1 MHHRTLQQGTVTAN
15 YERWRVAK
23 PIALTQQSS
32 SKEESF
38 GSPYLFA
45 RREWDE
51 RYGGLIKQAQQWRG
65 AAVLALLVALAEA
78 IVIIG
83 VATRPRTAPYVVAV
97 DSLGRVAAAGA
108 IDRTFPIDERM
119 KQASITQWVQYMR
132 GVTSDGLAERAAI
145 DHVYAMTGSQSA
157 AQTIVTDYFR
167 ANQPFERGSRETV
180 QVEVNAILPNSPH
193 SYEVDWTETQR
204 TLDGKPI
211 SSDKWRG
218 IFTVAINPPTD
229 EAVLRVNPFGI
240 YIIDITWSKVL

>member
-1 MHHRTLQQGTVTAN
+1 
-15 YERWRVAK
+15 VAK
-23 PIALTQQSS
+23 ELALTQHLS
-32 SKEESF
+32 SKEDSI
-38 GSPYLFA
+38 GSPYLVA

-51 RYGGLIKQAQQWRG
+51 RYGGLIKRAQQWRG

-78 IVIIG
+78 VVIIG
-83 VATRPRTAPYVVAV
+83 VATRPRTSKV
-97 DSLGRVAAAGA
+97 
-108 IDRTFPIDERM
+108 DERM
-119 KQASITQWVQYMR
+119 KLATITQWVQDMR
-132 GVTSDGLAERAAI
+132 GVTSDGLAERVSI
-145 DHVYAMTGSQSA
+145 DHVYAMIGSQSA

-167 ANQPFERGSRETV
+167 TNQPFERGSRETV

-211 SSDKWRG
+211 SSDKWKG

-240 YIIDITWSKVL
+240 YVMDITWSKVL

>member
-1 MHHRTLQQGTVTAN
+1 
-15 YERWRVAK
+15 VAK
-23 PIALTQQSS
+23 QIAFTQQSS
-32 SKEESF
+32 SKEESI
-38 GSPYLFA
+38 GSPYLVA

-51 RYGGLIKQAQQWRG
+51 RYGGLIKRAEQWRA
-65 AAVLALLVALAEA
+65 AAVLALLVALTEA

-83 VATRPRTAPYVVAV
+83 VATRPRTVPYVVAV

-108 IDRTFPIDERM
+108 IDRTSSMDDRM
-119 KQASITQWVQYMR
+119 KQAVITQWVQDMR

-145 DHVYAMTGSQSA
+145 DHVYAMIGSQSA

-193 SYEVDWTETQR
+193 SFEVDWTETQR

-218 IFTVAINPPTD
+218 IFTLAINPSTD

-240 YIIDITWSKVL
+240 YVMDITWSKVL

>member
-1 MHHRTLQQGTVTAN
+1 M
-15 YERWRVAK
+15 AK
-23 PIALTQQSS
+23 SITLTQQSTL
-32 SKEESF
+32 KEDSF
-38 GSPYLFA
+38 SSPYLVA

-51 RYGGLIKQAQQWRG
+51 RYGGLIKRAQQWRTI
-65 AAVLALLVALAEA
+65 AILALLVALAEA

-83 VATRPRTAPYVVAV
+83 VATRPRIAPYVVAV
-97 DSLGRVAAAGA
+97 DFLGRVAAAGA
-108 IDRTFPIDERM
+108 ADRNSPVDERM
-119 KQASITQWVQYMR
+119 KQAAITQWVQDMR

-145 DHVYAMTGSQSA
+145 DHIYAMIGSQSA

-204 TLDGKPI
+204 SLDGKPI
-211 SSDKWRG
+211 SSDKWKG
-218 IFTVAINPPTD
+218 IFTVAINPSTD

-240 YIIDITWSKVL
+240 YIMDISWSKIL

>member
-1 MHHRTLQQGTVTAN
+1 
-15 YERWRVAK
+15 VAK
-23 PIALTQQSS
+23 SIAVTEQLG
-32 SKEESF
+32 SKEQSI
-38 GSPYLFA
+38 GSPYLVA

-51 RYGGLIKQAQQWRG
+51 RYGGIIKRAQHWRG
-65 AAVLALLVALAEA
+65 VAVLALLVALAEA

-83 VATRPRTAPYVVAV
+83 VATRPRIAPYVVAV

-108 IDRTFPIDERM
+108 ADRNSPIDERM
-119 KQASITQWVQYMR
+119 KQAAVTQWVQDMR

-145 DHVYAMTGSQSA
+145 DHVYAMIGSQSA

-218 IFTVAINPPTD
+218 IFTVAINPSTD

-240 YIIDITWSKVL
+240 YVMDITWSKVL

>member
-1 MHHRTLQQGTVTAN
+1 
-15 YERWRVAK
+15 VAK
-23 PIALTQQSS
+23 QIAFTQQSS
-32 SKEESF
+32 SKEESI
-38 GSPYLFA
+38 GSPYLVA

-51 RYGGLIKQAQQWRG
+51 RYGGLIKRAEQWRA
-65 AAVLALLVALAEA
+65 AAVLALLVALTEA

-83 VATRPRTAPYVVAV
+83 VATRPRTVPYVVAV

-108 IDRTFPIDERM
+108 INQTSPIDDRM
-119 KQASITQWVQYMR
+119 KQAAITQWVLDMR

-145 DHVYAMTGSQSA
+145 DHVYAMIGSQSA

-193 SYEVDWTETQR
+193 SYEVDWTETRR

-218 IFTVAINPPTD
+218 IFTLAINPSTD
-229 EAVLRVNPFGI
+229 EAVLRMNPFGI
-240 YIIDITWSKVL
+240 YVMDITWSKVL

>member
-1 MHHRTLQQGTVTAN
+1 MAKSIAVT
-15 YERWRVAK
+15 EQ
-23 PIALTQQSS
+23 LG
-32 SKEESF
+32 SKEQSI
-38 GSPYLFA
+38 GSPYLVA

-51 RYGGLIKQAQQWRG
+51 RYGGLIKRAQHWRG
-65 AAVLALLVALAEA
+65 VAVLALLVALAEA

-83 VATRPRTAPYVVAV
+83 VATRPRIAPYVVAV

-108 IDRTFPIDERM
+108 ADRNSPIDERM
-119 KQASITQWVQYMR
+119 RQAAVTQWVQDMR
-132 GVTSDGLAERAAI
+132 GVTSDSLAERTAI
-145 DHVYAMTGSQSA
+145 DHVYAMIGSQSA

-218 IFTVAINPPTD
+218 IFTVAINPSTD

-240 YIIDITWSKVL
+240 YVMDITWSKVL

>member
-1 MHHRTLQQGTVTAN
+1 
-15 YERWRVAK
+15 VAK
-23 PIALTQQSS
+23 SIALTQQSNLKEDSFS
-32 SKEESF
+32 SS
-38 GSPYLFA
+38 YLVA

-51 RYGGLIKQAQQWRG
+51 RYGGLIKRAQQWRTT
-65 AAVLALLVALAEA
+65 AILALLVALGEA

-83 VATRPRTAPYVVAV
+83 VATRPRIAPFVVAV
-97 DSLGRVAAAGA
+97 DSLGRVAAAVA
-108 IDRTFPIDERM
+108 ADRNSPVDERM
-119 KQASITQWVQYMR
+119 KQAAITQWVQDMR

-145 DHVYAMTGSQSA
+145 DHVYAMIGSQSA

-204 TLDGKPI
+204 SLDGKPI
-211 SSDKWRG
+211 SSDKWKG
-218 IFTVAINPPTD
+218 IFTVAINPSTD

-240 YIIDITWSKVL
+240 YIMDISWSKIL

>member
-1 MHHRTLQQGTVTAN
+1 MRGEAVAESIVVTGQ
-15 YERWRVAK
+15 
-23 PIALTQQSS
+23 LD
-32 SKEESF
+32 SKEQSIE
-38 GSPYLFA
+38 SPYLAA

-51 RYGGLIKQAQQWRG
+51 RYGGLIKRAQQWRG
-65 AAVLALLVALAEA
+65 VAVLALLVALAEA

-83 VATRPRTAPYVVAV
+83 VATRPRAAPYVVAV
-97 DSLGRVAAAGA
+97 DSLGRVAAAGT
-108 IDRTFPIDERM
+108 IDRTSPVDERM
-119 KQASITQWVQYMR
+119 KQSAITQWVQDMR

-145 DHVYAMTGSQSA
+145 DHVYAMIGSQSA

-193 SYEVDWTETQR
+193 TYEVDWTETQR

-218 IFTVAINPPTD
+218 IFTVEINSPTD
-229 EAVLRVNPFGI
+229 EAILRVNPFGV
-240 YIIDITWSKVL
+240 YVMDITWSRVL

>member
-1 MHHRTLQQGTVTAN
+1 M
-15 YERWRVAK
+15 AK
-23 PIALTQQSS
+23 QIAFTQQSS
-32 SKEESF
+32 SKEESI
-38 GSPYLFA
+38 GSPYLVA

-51 RYGGLIKQAQQWRG
+51 RYGGLIKRAQQWRA

-83 VATRPRTAPYVVAV
+83 VATRPRIVPYVVAV
-97 DSLGRVAAAGA
+97 DSLGRVVAAGA
-108 IDRTFPIDERM
+108 IDRTSPIDDRM
-119 KQASITQWVQYMR
+119 KQAAITQWVLDMR

-145 DHVYAMTGSQSA
+145 DHVYAMIGSQSA
-157 AQTIVTDYFR
+157 AQTVVTDYFR

-193 SYEVDWTETQR
+193 SFEVDWTETQR

-218 IFTVAINPPTD
+218 IFTLAINPSTD

-240 YIIDITWSKVL
+240 YVMDITWSKVL

>member
-1 MHHRTLQQGTVTAN
+1 
-15 YERWRVAK
+15 VAK
-23 PIALTQQSS
+23 SIAVTEQLG
-32 SKEESF
+32 SKEQSI
-38 GSPYLFA
+38 GSPYLVA

-51 RYGGLIKQAQQWRG
+51 RYGGLIKRAQHWRG
-65 AAVLALLVALAEA
+65 VAVLALLVALAEA

-83 VATRPRTAPYVVAV
+83 VATRPRIAPYVVAV

-108 IDRTFPIDERM
+108 ADRNSPIDERM
-119 KQASITQWVQYMR
+119 KQAAVTQWVQDMR

-145 DHVYAMTGSQSA
+145 DHVYAMIGNQSA

-218 IFTVAINPPTD
+218 IFTVGINPSTD

-240 YIIDITWSKVL
+240 YVMDITWSKVL

>member
-1 MHHRTLQQGTVTAN
+1 
-15 YERWRVAK
+15 VAK
-23 PIALTQQSS
+23 SIALTQQSTL
-32 SKEESF
+32 KEDSF
-38 GSPYLFA
+38 SSPYLVA

-51 RYGGLIKQAQQWRG
+51 RYGGLIKRAQQWRTT
-65 AAVLALLVALAEA
+65 AILALLVALAEA

-83 VATRPRTAPYVVAV
+83 VAARPRIAPYVVAV

-108 IDRTFPIDERM
+108 AERNSPVDERM
-119 KQASITQWVQYMR
+119 KQAAITQWVLDIR

-145 DHVYAMTGSQSA
+145 DHVYAMIGSQSA

-204 TLDGKPI
+204 SLDGKPI
-211 SSDKWRG
+211 SSDRWKG
-218 IFTVAINPPTD
+218 IFTVAINPSTD

-240 YIIDITWSKVL
+240 YIMDISWSKIL

>member
-1 MHHRTLQQGTVTAN
+1 MRGEAVAESIVVTGQ
-15 YERWRVAK
+15 
-23 PIALTQQSS
+23 LD
-32 SKEESF
+32 SKEQSIE
-38 GSPYLFA
+38 SPYLVA

-51 RYGGLIKQAQQWRG
+51 RYGGLIKRAQQWRG
-65 AAVLALLVALAEA
+65 VAVLALLVALAEA

-83 VATRPRTAPYVVAV
+83 VATRPRAAPYVVAV
-97 DSLGRVAAAGA
+97 DSLGRVAAAGT
-108 IDRTFPIDERM
+108 IDRTSPVDERM
-119 KQASITQWVQYMR
+119 KQSAITQWVQDMR

-145 DHVYAMTGSQSA
+145 DHVYAMIGSQSA

-193 SYEVDWTETQR
+193 TYEVDWTETQR

-218 IFTVAINPPTD
+218 IFTVEINQPTD
-229 EAVLRVNPFGI
+229 EAILRVNPFGV
-240 YIIDITWSKVL
+240 YVMDITWSRVL

>member
-1 MHHRTLQQGTVTAN
+1 
-15 YERWRVAK
+15 VAK
-23 PIALTQQSS
+23 QIALMQQSS
-32 SKEESF
+32 SKEESI
-38 GSPYLFA
+38 GSPYLVA

-51 RYGGLIKQAQQWRG
+51 RYGSLIKRAEQWRA

-83 VATRPRTAPYVVAV
+83 VATRPRIVPYVVAV

-108 IDRTFPIDERM
+108 IDRTSPIDDRM
-119 KQASITQWVQYMR
+119 KQAAITQWVQDTR

-145 DHVYAMTGSQSA
+145 DHVYAMIGSQSA

-193 SYEVDWTETQR
+193 SFEVDWTETQR

-218 IFTVAINPPTD
+218 IFTLAINPSAD

-240 YIIDITWSKVL
+240 YVMDITWSKVL